1 MLIAHKGSDSSESP
15 NGGVENILIE
25 SSTVGVAWRVANS
38 IWWQSLCSMVD
49 FLRWPS
55 GSSFFIDL
63 QYGFHTYEYILI
75 YNFGCK
81 SENNIITGQVTLNI
95 LFVRTE
101 KCLRSNMY
109 IAFTLLRKGF
119 AELSCD
125 YLVLISFSYPMVI
138 TLSCFN
144 NFIMECYLQWF
155 WFHIDWSTTCILD
168 H

>member
-1 MLIAHKGSDSSESP
+1 LIFLDDHQVVPS
-15 NGGVENILIE
+15 L
-25 SSTVGVAWRVANS
+25 S
-38 IWWQSLCSMVD
+38 IYNMD
-49 FLRWPS
+49 FIRM
-55 GSSFFIDL
+55 
-63 QYGFHTYEYILI
+63 YEYILI

-155 WFHIDWSTTCILD
+155 
-168 H
+168 

>member
-1 MLIAHKGSDSSESP
+1 MGELRTPWAKAPLLAWLVEWLIPFG
-15 NGGVENILIE
+15 GGVCPAWLIFLDDHQVVP
-25 SSTVGVAWRVANS
+25 SLS
-38 IWWQSLCSMVD
+38 IYNMD
-49 FLRWPS
+49 FIRM
-55 GSSFFIDL
+55 
-63 QYGFHTYEYILI
+63 YEYILI